1 MTNML
6 IIADADA
13 PLPSEIPEFGN
24 HLDFK
29 AWITHDIPRLIESGV
44 TRCLYVTPDYH
55 ARVELD
61 RENRH
66 GEIELKVL

>member
-6 IIADADA
+6 IIADADS
-13 PLPSEIPEFGN
+13 PCPDVIPSFET

-55 ARVELD
+55 ARVKLD
-61 RENRH
+61 PANRH